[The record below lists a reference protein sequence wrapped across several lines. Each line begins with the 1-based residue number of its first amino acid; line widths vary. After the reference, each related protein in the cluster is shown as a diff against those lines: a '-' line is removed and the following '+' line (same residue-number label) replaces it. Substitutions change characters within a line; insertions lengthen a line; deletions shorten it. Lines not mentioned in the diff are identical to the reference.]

1 MKFGSMAD
9 SYFEGRS
16 RRRTPPAHEGLSAS
30 ELAFFLDVD
39 GTLLEIAET
48 PDAVVVDEGLRSMLG
63 ALVSASGG
71 AVALVSGRSI
81 GVLDDLFRP
90 LQLPCAGLHGFERRS
105 AMGEVSHRP
114 RAPAYLLNAARD
126 ELALLLARY
135 PELLLEDKRFS
146 LALHY
151 RQAPHLEALVNERV
165 GALAD
170 ALGPQF
176 ELQRGRCVAEIRPAQ
191 ANKATAVAEFMQE
204 EPFRGRRPLCL
215 GDDLTDE
222 YAFEW
227 VNAAGGL
234 SIAVGTERD
243 SHARAHL
250 HSVAAA
256 RLWLSRLVKQAS

>member
-1 MKFGSMAD
+1 MVD
-9 SYFEGRS
+9 VQTVGRAGM
-16 RRRTPPAHEGLSAS
+16 RLPPVSDGLRAS

-39 GTLLEIAET
+39 GTLLEMAPT
-48 PDAVVVDEGLRSMLG
+48 PDAVVVDEELRAMLR
-63 ALVSASGG
+63 ALVFASGG
-71 AVALVSGRSI
+71 AVALVSGRAI
-81 GVLDDLFRP
+81 VVLDDLFKP
-90 LQLPCAGLHGFERRS
+90 LLLPCAGLHGFERRS
-105 AMGEVSHRP
+105 ISGIYTRRP
-114 RAPAYLLNAARD
+114 LPPGDALSEAR
-126 ELALLLARY
+126 EALARLVVQY
-135 PELLLEDKRFS
+135 PDLLLEDKRFS
-146 LALHY
+146 LAVHF
-151 RQAPHLEALVNERV
+151 RQAPHLESLVMERV
-165 GALAD
+165 VALAA
-170 ALGPQF
+170 ALAPHF

-243 SHARAHL
+243 SHAKAHL

-256 RLWLSRLVKQAS
+256 RSWLHRLVAT